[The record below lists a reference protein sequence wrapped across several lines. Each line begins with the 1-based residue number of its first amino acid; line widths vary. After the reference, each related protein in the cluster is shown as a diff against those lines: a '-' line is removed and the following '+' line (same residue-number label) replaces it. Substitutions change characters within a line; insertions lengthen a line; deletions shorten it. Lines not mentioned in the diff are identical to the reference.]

1 MVYPSNSTSKHQMQD
16 MGTIAA
22 TKRYYRRRFLEVR
35 VSTMSVANTLRKQAK
50 ERKMV
55 SGTMGLA
62 EGHPAHILDAAE
74 LLEAAWNDVTL
85 ATIAR

>member
-1 MVYPSNSTSKHQMQD
+1 MLSQLAN
-16 MGTIAA
+16 A
-22 TKRYYRRRFLEVR
+22 TTGSPRGA
-35 VSTMSVANTLRKQAK
+35 VADALREQAK

-62 EGHPAHILDAAE
+62 EGHPAHILDAVE
-74 LLEAAWNDVTL
+74 LLEAAWNDVTP

>member
-1 MVYPSNSTSKHQMQD
+1 
-16 MGTIAA
+16 
-22 TKRYYRRRFLEVR
+22 
-35 VSTMSVANTLRKQAK
+35 MSVADTLRKQAK

-62 EGHPAHILDAAE
+62 GGHPAHILDATE
-74 LLEAAWNDVTL
+74 LLEAAWNDVTP